1 MDTTTLTYIIWV
13 VEALVVLAFL
23 SGMFK
28 IIWLL
33 QDIRLE
39 LRMANESK

>member
-1 MDTTTLTYIIWV
+1 MDTTILTYIVWV
-13 VEALVVLAFL
+13 VEALAVLAFL
-23 SGMFK
+23 FGMFK